1 MKEKKEIVV
10 EKGRNVKVV
19 FTKKIWRKHNWY
31 VPIVK
36 ERDGVFLTGQDLP
49 YAKMIG
55 KETLTNEEK
64 NLYPFVIDPT
74 EHYRIIHGQP
84 FNTDVYYDRMI
95 LQLALNS
102 REVAESLSAYNKN
115 PQGYIGYVEDNIAEA
130 RAYNETANLKYEAN
144 TLIRSLPIMDYKRV
158 ALLVNYIMSKDINT
172 DSMPEDYIK
181 AKLLEAANEDPDAV
195 LKCFPKHNPGIEEDL
210 YILELIKHKILYKK
224 PNNEIYDGDVYVG
237 QSLGDAKNFL
247 HKAQNAGYVNKWK
260 HLLDKAKGIASD
272 NAIEKL
278 PTDDKAEEYKNIILK
293 VKEAIFDE
301 KVDKAEYYFDKAAKE
316 YAKYLDSAT
325 EESLL
330 SKINDLK
337 SKRKDDNDNKKKE
350 QFQKELEELEIEKL
364 QQKIKHA
371 KSPYDDKQCEE
382 FWNDKSQLIEYMVK
396 VKFPE

>member
-1 MKEKKEIVV
+1 MKEKKGIVV
-10 EKGRNVKVV
+10 EKGRDVKVV
-19 FTKKIWRKHNWY
+19 FMKKIWRKHNWY

-55 KETLTNEEK
+55 EEMLTDGEK
-64 NLYPFVIDPT
+64 KQYPFVIDPT
-74 EHYRIIHGQP
+74 EHYRIIHGQR
-84 FNTDVYYDRMI
+84 FNTSEYYDRMI

-102 REVAESLSAYNKN
+102 SEIAESLSAYKKD
-115 PQGYIGYVEDNIAEA
+115 PQAYVGYVEDNLAEA
-130 RAYNETANLKYEAN
+130 RAYNETADLKYEAD
-144 TLIRSLPIMDYKRV
+144 TLIRNLPISDFRRV
-158 ALLVNYIMSKDINT
+158 ALLVNYTMGKHINV

-210 YILELIKHKILYKK
+210 YILELIKYKILYKK

-247 HKAQNAGYVNKWK
+247 HKSHNAGYVNKWK

-272 NAIEKL
+272 VAIDKL
-278 PTDDKAEEYKNIILK
+278 PTDSRADEYKEIILK

-316 YAKYLDSAT
+316 YAGYLDNAT
-325 EESLL
+325 ESSLL

-350 QFQKELEELEIEKL
+350 QFKKELEELEVKKL
-364 QQKIKHA
+364 QEKIKHA
-371 KSPYDDKQCEE
+371 KSPYDGKQCEE
-382 FWNDKSQLIEYMVK
+382 FWNDKSQLIEYMIK